1 MVGVTASEV
10 VSTWSGTSSPREVEC
25 QSASP
30 EKAASPEEAGTFADE
45 LGTFARD
52 PCYTDP
58 AMNLTLTID
67 DETLKRARMRA
78 LDQGTSVN
86 ALVRDFLRSYAGSED
101 ENLALRRFVE
111 VGEGSGAGARSE
123 GRVWTRDGLYE
134 ERLRWPRS

>member
-1 MVGVTASEV
+1 
-10 VSTWSGTSSPREVEC
+10 
-25 QSASP
+25 
-30 EKAASPEEAGTFADE
+30 
-45 LGTFARD
+45 
-52 PCYTDP
+52 
-58 AMNLTLTID
+58 MNLTLTID

-111 VGEGSGAGARSE
+111 VGEGSGAGARS
-123 GRVWTRDGLYE
+123 GRVWTRDELYE

>member
-1 MVGVTASEV
+1 MGGDGLS
-10 VSTWSGTSSPREVEC
+10 
-25 QSASP
+25 
-30 EKAASPEEAGTFADE
+30 KAARTALCGLSNFAGRRAR
-45 LGTFARD
+45 LALFARD
-52 PCYTDP
+52 PCYSDP
-58 AMNLTLTID
+58 VMNLTLTID

-123 GRVWTRDGLYE
+123 GRVWTRDELYE